1 MRLIRFA
8 EHATSSLHGC
18 RRFRNR
24 FNFEN
29 RSVFSTP
36 LKLYHRGMSS
46 QTSEREKADA
56 AAELAG
62 TGKPKV
68 TIFDKIIRK
77 EIPAKIAFEDEMCL
91 AFHDVQPQA
100 PVHILIIPKNSDG
113 LSQLSA
119 AEERHKPILGHL
131 MYVARKVAQDQG
143 LANGFRI
150 VINDGPDGCQSVYHL
165 HIHLLGGR
173 KLGWPPG

>member
-8 EHATSSLHGC
+8 QYATSSLHRC
-18 RRFRNR
+18 RSIRNR

-29 RSVFSTP
+29 HSAFSTS
-36 LKLYHRGMSS
+36 LKLYGQDMSS
-46 QTSEREKADA
+46 HTNERENADA
-56 AAELAG
+56 AANLAG
-62 TGKPKV
+62 TGKPSV

-77 EIPAKIAFEDEMCL
+77 EIPAKIVFEDDQCL
-91 AFHDVQPQA
+91 AFHDVHPQA
-100 PVHILIIPKNSDG
+100 PVHILIIPKDSDG

-131 MYVARKVAQDQG
+131 MYIARKVAQDQG